1 MTDPR
6 ALVAHRYSITD
17 IDRWPTAVVAIFANH
32 LRMKEAHHDS

>member
-17 IDRWPTAVVAIFANH
+17 IDRWPPAVVAVFANH
-32 LRMKEAHHDS
+32 LRTRETNK